1 MPDDQP
7 ETPYLELLVRGAP
20 AEAYERPVLRARAD
34 KAPADRLAAL
44 ERAKLLALRVRG
56 ELEGRRRRE
65 AELSALFE
73 TAHDLAGLRDL
84 DAVLQAIVQRARS
97 LLGTEVAYLTLNDP
111 TAGDTYMRVT
121 DGSVSARFQQLRL
134 GMGEG
139 LGGLVAQTARPY
151 VTESYFHD
159 PRFQHTGTIDAGVR
173 DEGLVAILGVPL
185 LLGSGVIGVL
195 FAADRRAR
203 VFEREQIAL
212 LGSFAAHAAVAID
225 TAHLLAETRTALTEL
240 EAANEIIRDRSGVI
254 ERASDVH
261 DRLTELVL
269 RGGGVHDV
277 ADAVAEVLSGSVEF
291 VEADEAP
298 AAAVDRSRADGRAV
312 RDGEQD
318 WVAAVSAG
326 GELLGALILRGH
338 PRLDPVDQRTLE
350 RAAMV
355 TSLLQLARRSAGEAE
370 QRVRGELLDD
380 LLDAPDR
387 EPRLLR
393 ERAARLRA
401 DLDAPHVVLAASI
414 DAPGTGT
421 PAAGPGG
428 PSAGGFGGT
437 PTGGFDGAFRCGPGG
452 APGGGSGGTAGGG
465 SGGMPRSG
473 FGGASRS
480 GPGGAPGGGSGSTPR
495 SGSNDAPRSG
505 PGGTHGSGSGG
516 RPGGGS
522 GGAPVGGS
530 GGMPRSGF
538 GGASRSGLGGTPGG
552 GPGGTPGGGPGG
564 APGDGPGGTPGSG
577 SGGAPVGGSGGMPRS
592 GSNDASRSGPGGA
605 PVGGSGGMPTGGP
618 GGASRSGSGGAA
630 GSGAGGAH
638 AEDAAGRRRLWSAAS
653 HLAATRH
660 GLAATRDGGTVL
672 LLPLAEGDTAD
683 ALARRTARQLGTA
696 VHAPVT
702 VGASAPV
709 AAPAGRPG
717 EVAAGYAEARRCLA
731 ALRALGRAGQGAAV
745 EDFGFLGLLL
755 AGTRDG
761 APDGTGVQ
769 DFVTRTLG
777 PVLDYDE
784 RRGTELIRTLDAYF
798 AGGMSPART
807 KDALHVHVNTVAQR
821 LERVGRLLGPDWQ
834 SPARS
839 LEIQLA
845 LRLHRLA
852 SALGY

>member
-1 MPDDQP
+1 MPVTMPDDRP
-7 ETPYLELLVRGAP
+7 EAPYLELLVRGAP

-65 AELSALFE
+65 AELSALYE

-159 PRFQHTGTIDAGVR
+159 PRFQHTHTIDAGVR

-203 VFEREQIAL
+203 VFEREQTAL

-225 TAHLLAETRTALTEL
+225 TAHLLAETRTALAEL
-240 EAANEIIRDRSGVI
+240 EAANEIIRDRSRVI
-254 ERASDVH
+254 ERASEVH

-291 VEADEAP
+291 LEVDEAP
-298 AAAVDRSRADGRAV
+298 AAAVDRSRADGHAV
-312 RDGEQD
+312 RDGEED

-326 GELLGALILRGH
+326 GELLGALVLRGH
-338 PRLDPVDQRTLE
+338 PRLDPMDQRTLE

-380 LLDAPDR
+380 LLDTPDR

-401 DLDAPHVVLAASI
+401 DLDTPHVVLAAGI
-414 DAPGTGT
+414 EAPDTGT
-421 PAAGPGG
+421 PAAGPGAAHG
-428 PSAGGFGGT
+428 
-437 PTGGFDGAFRCGPGG
+437 
-452 APGGGSGGTAGGG
+452 
-465 SGGMPRSG
+465 
-473 FGGASRS
+473 S
-480 GPGGAPGGGSGSTPR
+480 GPGGAHGSGP
-495 SGSNDAPRSG
+495 GAAHGSG
-505 PGGTHGSGSGG
+505 PGGISGSRSGG
-516 RPGGGS
+516 AHGGGS
-522 GGAPVGGS
+522 GGAP
-530 GGMPRSGF
+530 
-538 GGASRSGLGGTPGG
+538 
-552 GPGGTPGGGPGG
+552 
-564 APGDGPGGTPGSG
+564 
-577 SGGAPVGGSGGMPRS
+577 
-592 GSNDASRSGPGGA
+592 
-605 PVGGSGGMPTGGP
+605 
-618 GGASRSGSGGAA
+618 
-630 GSGAGGAH
+630 
-638 AEDAAGRRRLWSAAS
+638 AEDAEGRRRLWSAAS
-653 HLAATRH
+653 HLAVTRH

-672 LLPLAEGDTAD
+672 LLPLADGDTAD

-696 VHAPVT
+696 VHAAVT

-709 AAPAGRPG
+709 PAPAARPG

-731 ALRALGRAGQGAAV
+731 ALRVLGRAGEGAAA

-755 AGTRDG
+755 AGTREG

-769 DFVTRTLG
+769 DFVTRTVG
-777 PVLDYDE
+777 AVIDYDE

-852 SALGY
+852 SAVGY

>member
-1 MPDDQP
+1 MPDDRS
-7 ETPYLELLVRGAP
+7 EAPYLELLVRGAP

-65 AELSALFE
+65 AELSALYE

-159 PRFQHTGTIDAGVR
+159 PRFQHTHTIDAGVR

-203 VFEREQIAL
+203 VFEREQTAL

-225 TAHLLAETRTALTEL
+225 TAHLLAETRTALAEL
-240 EAANEIIRDRSGVI
+240 EAANEIIRDRSRVI
-254 ERASDVH
+254 ERASEVH

-291 VEADEAP
+291 LEVDEAP
-298 AAAVDRSRADGRAV
+298 AAAVDRSRADGHAV
-312 RDGEQD
+312 RDGEED

-326 GELLGALILRGH
+326 GELLGALVLRGH
-338 PRLDPVDQRTLE
+338 PRLDPMDQRTLE

-380 LLDAPDR
+380 LLDTPDR

-401 DLDAPHVVLAASI
+401 DLDTPHVVLAAGI
-414 DAPGTGT
+414 EAPDTGT
-421 PAAGPGG
+421 PAAGPGAAHG
-428 PSAGGFGGT
+428 
-437 PTGGFDGAFRCGPGG
+437 
-452 APGGGSGGTAGGG
+452 
-465 SGGMPRSG
+465 
-473 FGGASRS
+473 S
-480 GPGGAPGGGSGSTPR
+480 GPGGAHG
-495 SGSNDAPRSG
+495 SG
-505 PGGTHGSGSGG
+505 PGGAHGSGPGGISGSRSGG
-516 RPGGGS
+516 AYGGGS
-522 GGAPVGGS
+522 GGAP
-530 GGMPRSGF
+530 
-538 GGASRSGLGGTPGG
+538 
-552 GPGGTPGGGPGG
+552 
-564 APGDGPGGTPGSG
+564 
-577 SGGAPVGGSGGMPRS
+577 
-592 GSNDASRSGPGGA
+592 
-605 PVGGSGGMPTGGP
+605 
-618 GGASRSGSGGAA
+618 
-630 GSGAGGAH
+630 
-638 AEDAAGRRRLWSAAS
+638 AEDAEGRRRLWSAAS
-653 HLAATRH
+653 HLAVTRH

-672 LLPLAEGDTAD
+672 LLPLADGDTAD

-696 VHAPVT
+696 VHAAVT

-709 AAPAGRPG
+709 PAPAARPG

-731 ALRALGRAGQGAAV
+731 ALRVLGRAGEGAAA

-755 AGTRDG
+755 AGTREG

-769 DFVTRTLG
+769 DFVTRTVG
-777 PVLDYDE
+777 AVIDYDE

-852 SALGY
+852 SAVGY

>member
-1 MPDDQP
+1 MPDDRP
-7 ETPYLELLVRGAP
+7 EAPYLELLVRGAP

-34 KAPADRLAAL
+34 KAPADLLAAL

-151 VTESYFHD
+151 VTENYFDD
-159 PRFQHTGTIDAGVR
+159 PRFQHTHAIDAGVR

-225 TAHLLAETRTALTEL
+225 TAHLLAETRTALAEL
-240 EAANEIIRDRSGVI
+240 EAANEIIRDRSRVI

-277 ADAVAEVLSGSVEF
+277 ADALAEVLSGSVEF
-291 VEADEAP
+291 LETDEAP
-298 AAAVDRSRADGRAV
+298 AAAVDRSRADGHAV
-312 RDGEQD
+312 RDGEED

-326 GELLGALILRGH
+326 GELLGALVLRGH
-338 PRLDPVDQRTLE
+338 PRLDPMDQRTLE

-401 DLDAPHVVLAASI
+401 DLDTPHVVLAAGI
-414 DAPGTGT
+414 EAPDTGT

-428 PSAGGFGGT
+428 
-437 PTGGFDGAFRCGPGG
+437 
-452 APGGGSGGTAGGG
+452 APG
-465 SGGMPRSG
+465 
-473 FGGASRS
+473 S
-480 GPGGAPGGGSGSTPR
+480 GPGT
-495 SGSNDAPRSG
+495 
-505 PGGTHGSGSGG
+505 
-516 RPGGGS
+516 
-522 GGAPVGGS
+522 
-530 GGMPRSGF
+530 
-538 GGASRSGLGGTPGG
+538 TPGG
-552 GPGGTPGGGPGG
+552 GPGTAPASGPGGARASGPGGASGSRPGGAPGAGPGGGPGG
-564 APGDGPGGTPGSG
+564 AP
-577 SGGAPVGGSGGMPRS
+577 
-592 GSNDASRSGPGGA
+592 
-605 PVGGSGGMPTGGP
+605 
-618 GGASRSGSGGAA
+618 
-630 GSGAGGAH
+630 

-653 HLAATRH
+653 HLAVTRH
-660 GLAATRDGGTVL
+660 GLAAARDGGTVL

-696 VHAPVT
+696 VHAAVT

-709 AAPAGRPG
+709 PAPAARPG
-717 EVAAGYAEARRCLA
+717 DVAAGYAEARRCLA
-731 ALRALGRAGQGAAV
+731 ALRVLDRAGQGAAA

-755 AGTRDG
+755 AGTREG
-761 APDGTGVQ
+761 APAGTGVQ
-769 DFVTRTLG
+769 DFVQRTVG
-777 PVLDYDE
+777 AVIDYDE

-821 LERVGRLLGPDWQ
+821 LERIGRLLGPDWQ

-852 SALGY
+852 SAVGY

>member
-1 MPDDQP
+1 MPDDRP
-7 ETPYLELLVRGAP
+7 EAPYLELLVRGAP

-34 KAPADRLAAL
+34 KAPAELLAAL

-151 VTESYFHD
+151 VTENYFDD
-159 PRFQHTGTIDAGVR
+159 PRFQHTHAIDAGVR

-225 TAHLLAETRTALTEL
+225 TAHLLAETRTALAEL
-240 EAANEIIRDRSGVI
+240 EAANEIIRDRSRVI

-277 ADAVAEVLSGSVEF
+277 ADALAEVLSGSVEF
-291 VEADEAP
+291 LETDEAP
-298 AAAVDRSRADGRAV
+298 AAAVDRSRADGHAV
-312 RDGEQD
+312 RDGEED

-326 GELLGALILRGH
+326 GELLGALVLRGH
-338 PRLDPVDQRTLE
+338 PRLDPMDQRTLE

-401 DLDAPHVVLAASI
+401 DLDTPHVVLAAGI
-414 DAPGTGT
+414 EAPDTGT

-428 PSAGGFGGT
+428 APGS
-437 PTGGFDGAFRCGPGG
+437 GPGTTS
-452 APGGGSGGTAGGG
+452 GGGPGTA
-465 SGGMPRSG
+465 P
-473 FGGASRS
+473 AS
-480 GPGGAPGGGSGSTPR
+480 GPGGAR
-495 SGSNDAPRSG
+495 ASG
-505 PGGTHGSGSGG
+505 PGGASGS
-516 RPGGGS
+516 RP
-522 GGAPVGGS
+522 
-530 GGMPRSGF
+530 
-538 GGASRSGLGGTPGG
+538 GGTPGAG
-552 GPGGTPGGGPGG
+552 PGGGPGG
-564 APGDGPGGTPGSG
+564 AP
-577 SGGAPVGGSGGMPRS
+577 
-592 GSNDASRSGPGGA
+592 
-605 PVGGSGGMPTGGP
+605 
-618 GGASRSGSGGAA
+618 
-630 GSGAGGAH
+630 

-660 GLAATRDGGTVL
+660 GLAAARDGGTVL

-696 VHAPVT
+696 VHAAVT

-709 AAPAGRPG
+709 PAPAARPG
-717 EVAAGYAEARRCLA
+717 DVAAGYAEARRCLA
-731 ALRALGRAGQGAAV
+731 ALRVLDRAGQGAAA

-755 AGTRDG
+755 AGTREG
-761 APDGTGVQ
+761 APAGTGVQ
-769 DFVTRTLG
+769 DFVHRTVG
-777 PVLDYDE
+777 AVIDYDE

-821 LERVGRLLGPDWQ
+821 LERIGRLLGPDWQ

-852 SALGY
+852 SAVGY

>member
-1 MPDDQP
+1 MPVPMPDDRP
-7 ETPYLELLVRGAP
+7 ENPYLELLARGAP

-44 ERAKLLALRVRG
+44 EAAKLLALRVRG

-159 PRFQHTGTIDAGVR
+159 PRFQHTHAIDAGVR

-212 LGSFAAHAAVAID
+212 VGSFAAHAAVAID
-225 TAHLLAETRTALTEL
+225 TAHLLAETRTALAEL
-240 EAANEIIRDRSGVI
+240 EAANEIIRDRSRVI

-277 ADAVAEVLSGSVEF
+277 ADALAEVLSGSVEF
-291 VEADEAP
+291 LEADQAP
-298 AAAVDRSRADGRAV
+298 AAAVDRSRADGHAV
-312 RDGEQD
+312 RDGEED

-326 GELLGALILRGH
+326 GELLGALVLRGH

-393 ERAARLRA
+393 ERAARLQA
-401 DLDAPHVVLAASI
+401 DLDTPHVVLAAGI
-414 DAPGTGT
+414 EAPGM
-421 PAAGPGG
+421 
-428 PSAGGFGGT
+428 GT
-437 PTGGFDGAFRCGPGG
+437 PTT
-452 APGGGSGGTAGGG
+452 GSGNAH
-465 SGGMPRSG
+465 
-473 FGGASRS
+473 GATH
-480 GPGGAPGGGSGSTPR
+480 GATHTTTHC
-495 SGSNDAPRSG
+495 A
-505 PGGTHGSGSGG
+505 THGSG
-516 RPGGGS
+516 PGSTSSTSSTS
-522 GGAPVGGS
+522 GGAP
-530 GGMPRSGF
+530 
-538 GGASRSGLGGTPGG
+538 
-552 GPGGTPGGGPGG
+552 
-564 APGDGPGGTPGSG
+564 
-577 SGGAPVGGSGGMPRS
+577 
-592 GSNDASRSGPGGA
+592 
-605 PVGGSGGMPTGGP
+605 
-618 GGASRSGSGGAA
+618 
-630 GSGAGGAH
+630 

-660 GLAATRDGGTVL
+660 GLAAARDGGTVL
-672 LLPLAEGDTAD
+672 LLPLADGDTAD
-683 ALARRTARQLGTA
+683 VLARRTARQLGTA
-696 VHAPVT
+696 VHAAVT

-709 AAPAGRPG
+709 PAPAARPG

-731 ALRALGRAGQGAAV
+731 ALRVLGRAGQGAAA

-755 AGTRDG
+755 AGTREG

-769 DFVTRTLG
+769 DFVHRTVG
-777 PVLDYDE
+777 AVIDYDE

-845 LRLHRLA
+845 LRLHRLT
-852 SALGY
+852 SAVGY